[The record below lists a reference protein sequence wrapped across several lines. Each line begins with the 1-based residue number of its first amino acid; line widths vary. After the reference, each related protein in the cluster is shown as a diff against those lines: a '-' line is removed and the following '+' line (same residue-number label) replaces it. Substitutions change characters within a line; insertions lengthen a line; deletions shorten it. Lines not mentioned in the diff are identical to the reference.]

1 MKILVLTS
9 EYPNSQSVFD
19 TPVVH
24 YYCKEWVSMGHTVK
38 VIHYRSVFPRLFY
51 TFANFFLGFTK
62 KFFDTDF
69 IPSVRLNSSEH
80 TIRDGV
86 EIVTRP
92 IFKLIPHIR
101 FSSKVLSKHVSLLVE
116 ENEAQHF
123 IPDLIIG
130 HFFNPQLEL
139 LNRLKF
145 VYKDVKTSLVLH
157 ENPKVIDKLLGDE
170 SKKFL
175 YSLDYLGFRF
185 ENMKSIFI
193 DIYGMRENLF
203 ICPSGIPENYIL
215 KEVPA
220 HRHTSKKLQ
229 IIFVGML
236 IPLKNV
242 DILLKSLSLAFKPG
256 AFELKIIGDGLL
268 KSDLKAL
275 AQKLGIADDV
285 FFLDK
290 MPRDN
295 VQEVL
300 LGADIFVMVSEPEA
314 FGLVYL
320 EAMGKGCITIGTKG
334 QGIDGVI
341 LDSENG
347 FLCEARSVNSL
358 TSVLNKIALM
368 EPIDRLRISENALN
382 TTKRYTDRIV
392 AQNYLNTLNN

>member
-9 EYPNSQSVFD
+9 EYPNNQSVFD

-24 YYCKEWVSMGHTVK
+24 YYCKEWVAMGHTVK
-38 VIHYRSVFPRLFY
+38 VIHSRSVFPKLFY

-80 TIRDGV
+80 TVKDGV

-101 FSSKVLSKHVSLLVE
+101 FSSRVLRKHVSLLVE
-116 ENEAQHF
+116 ENHAQHF

-157 ENPKVIDKLLGDE
+157 ENPKVIYKLFGEE
-170 SKKFL
+170 SKKL
-175 YSLDYLGFRF
+175 LSSLDYLGFRF
-185 ENMKSIFI
+185 ENMKSTFI
-193 DIYGMRENLF
+193 HTFGYRENLF

-215 KEVPA
+215 KEVPK
-220 HRHTSKKLQ
+220 HRHKNEKLQ
-229 IIFVGML
+229 IVFVGML

-242 DILLKSLSLAFKPG
+242 DILLNSLSLVFNQG
-256 AFELKIIGDGLL
+256 EFNLKIIGDGLL
-268 KSDLKAL
+268 KNDLKAL
-275 AQKLGIADDV
+275 AHKLGIADAV
-285 FFLDK
+285 CFMDK
-290 MPRDN
+290 MPRDS
-295 VQEVL
+295 VQEEL
-300 LGADIFVMVSEPEA
+300 LDADIFVMVSEPEA

-320 EAMGKGCITIGTKG
+320 EAMGKGCITIGTKR

-341 LDSENG
+341 VDGENG
-347 FLCEARSVNSL
+347 FLCEARSINSL
-358 TSVLNKIALM
+358 TEVLNKIALM
-368 EPIDRLRISENALN
+368 KPNDRLRISENALN
-382 TTKRYTDRIV
+382 TTKQYTDKIV
-392 AQNYLNTLNN
+392 AQNYLNTLKN